1 MTKLPVVPFNAIFV
15 SLVYHCGPFLQLN
28 KFTQCVQRLEGPLNL
43 YNWKLLGLQS
53 LQCRT
58 VKSTRLYIVV
68 RCGLYSVRLATISSS
83 QQVGSNI
90 SYVTYGWVK
99 HIHFISYS
107 IIPNK
112 SKHTK
117 VRYSPEKLVWPPS
130 LLVTVRIII
139 IIIININIVDNA
151 PKNPYKC

>member
-1 MTKLPVVPFNAIFV
+1 MSKCRFGHKTRNVFCSVRSSSVHHGLLHITHFF
-15 SLVYHCGPFLQLN
+15 
-28 KFTQCVQRLEGPLNL
+28 KFGAVD
-43 YNWKLLGLQS
+43 
-53 LQCRT
+53 
-58 VKSTRLYIVV
+58 STRLYIVV

-99 HIHFISYS
+99 HKHFISYS

-130 LLVTVRIII
+130 LLVTVRIILI
-139 IIIININIVDNA
+139 IIIIINIVDNA